1 MHQHPAQ
8 APRDPNNRTTSVQR
22 SGVAG
27 LQVTLTGPVR
37 ARGFEGFVEL
47 AEERR

>member
-27 LQVTLTGPVR
+27 LQVILTGLVG
-37 ARGFEGFVEL
+37 ARGVERVAEL
-47 AEERR
+47 AGERR